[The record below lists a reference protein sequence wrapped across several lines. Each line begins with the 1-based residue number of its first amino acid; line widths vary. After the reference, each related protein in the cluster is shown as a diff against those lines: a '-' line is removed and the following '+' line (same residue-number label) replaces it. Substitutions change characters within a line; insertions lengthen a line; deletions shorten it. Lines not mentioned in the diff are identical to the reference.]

1 MNLQLAPPS
10 PPPPPH
16 FHGKNGVHLQEC
28 PSIEHLSE
36 QGSKQAWKQTPI
48 NKIGESGTQTWTLL
62 QMDTIV
68 AITYYYICLSAADLD
83 KLVYYVTQQCP
94 IWPD

>member
-1 MNLQLAPPS
+1 MNLQLA
-10 PPPPPH
+10 PPH

-48 NKIGESGTQTWTLL
+48 DEVWESGTQTWTLL

-68 AITYYYICLSAADLD
+68 AITYVCLQLMWTNVFNNS
-83 KLVYYVTQQCP
+83 